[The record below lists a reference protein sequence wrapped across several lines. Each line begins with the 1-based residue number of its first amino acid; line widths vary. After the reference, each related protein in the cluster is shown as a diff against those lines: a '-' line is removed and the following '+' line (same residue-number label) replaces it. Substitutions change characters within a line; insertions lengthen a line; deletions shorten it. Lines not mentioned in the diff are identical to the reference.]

1 MLMQVLSMTPDQIAG
16 LDAQQQASIMQLVRS
31 LWWASWLELMA
42 RDNNS
47 CHSLLQVPDKDEGK
61 GTLRCKIPW
70 AYTSGAAMEGNG
82 MPIVRGALGTERVD
96 RDLCISPLFTHDGAV
111 AIAIAVAPIYPHLQS
126 PRRSHPSRSAR
137 FGRVKR

>member
-47 CHSLLQVPDKDEGK
+47 CHSLLPRIPRTRIR
-61 GTLRCKIPW
+61 GTC
-70 AYTSGAAMEGNG
+70 G
-82 MPIVRGALGTERVD
+82 V
-96 RDLCISPLFTHDGAV
+96 
-111 AIAIAVAPIYPHLQS
+111 
-126 PRRSHPSRSAR
+126 
-137 FGRVKR
+137 